1 MALSGGPRC
10 KVYDKRPPMANAN
23 PIAKK
28 IKPTMPPTLGYPKH
42 RKANNPNPNPESVV
56 KMITDGAGCILNSVQ
71 SFI

>member
-1 MALSGGPRC
+1 
-10 KVYDKRPPMANAN
+10 MANAN

-28 IKPTMPPTLGYPKH
+28 IKPTMPPALGYPKH

-56 KMITDGAGCILNSVQ
+56 KMITEGAGCILNSVQ